1 MIMFEVGDVFVV
13 RDRHSLVVCDSRDE
27 STSRFPIGHSGHW
40 GHVRE
45 YAVKLANTAKLSN
58 SIEK

>member
-27 STSRFPIGHSGHW
+27 SISRFPIGHRGNW
-40 GHVRE
+40 AHVRE
-45 YAVKLANTAKLSN
+45 YAVKLANKAKRVEEL
-58 SIEK
+58 